1 MSFWL
6 CGYNGHPD
14 KEAQP
19 LNHIRLKLKETDAI
33 IVSEFPPRSD
43 TAQHVEW
50 DLSQWIGKQGFIELV
65 DADTGDAFA
74 WLGAGRFS
82 PGVVELP
89 VNGMFMESDALQLA
103 LQIADQLR
111 MQSLATHVIDLLN
124 HKEQEEAVRTIAAS
138 VAMSLDRDTGIDSL
152 VDIVVRQ
159 SEPLSLRRS
168 VAGQLGNVDLE
179 KVRTAL
185 ASALESAPASLQQ
198 PLALALATTRLGSET
213 LLDVI
218 AKGKA
223 SARLLQDKPVID
235 RLQRTELPD
244 IEERIAVLTKNI
256 PAIDDRLKQTIVKLS
271 TRQSIEAASLETGAA
286 LFKKSCA
293 NCHRLNG
300 EGGKVGPQLD
310 GIGLRGMDRV
320 VEDVIDPNRN
330 VDAAF
335 RATTLALSNGQILTG
350 LKLREEGGNVIVADS
365 QGKELT
371 IPFSEIDESNSSN
384 LSPMPS
390 NVVEQIGEENL
401 PHLIAFLLQQKQ
413 KKEEKDASGK

>member
-1 MSFWL
+1 
-6 CGYNGHPD
+6 
-14 KEAQP
+14 
-19 LNHIRLKLKETDAI
+19 
-33 IVSEFPPRSD
+33 
-43 TAQHVEW
+43 
-50 DLSQWIGKQGFIELV
+50 
-65 DADTGDAFA
+65 
-74 WLGAGRFS
+74 
-82 PGVVELP
+82 
-89 VNGMFMESDALQLA
+89 
-103 LQIADQLR
+103 
-111 MQSLATHVIDLLN
+111 
-124 HKEQEEAVRTIAAS
+124 
-138 VAMSLDRDTGIDSL
+138 
-152 VDIVVRQ
+152 
-159 SEPLSLRRS
+159 
-168 VAGQLGNVDLE
+168 GNVDLE